1 MRIKELL
8 ESQHF
13 NDSEFLDEKYE
24 LAFDLAED
32 LSFFM
37 NNDDDTY
44 RRHVYPSIVKCLR
57 VLEQKKQ
64 PNPMMFKTA
73 ALESYKNYTKKYPI
87 RQLPESLD
95 DELIKEVCKNF
106 YEEICKHVKEGK
118 FKD

>member
-1 MRIKELL
+1 MRINDLL
-8 ESQHF
+8 EGYHF
-13 NDSEFLDEKYE
+13 NDKDFLDEKQE

-44 RRHVYPSIVKCLR
+44 RRHVYPSVVKFLR
-57 VLEQKKQ
+57 VLEQNK
-64 PNPMMFKTA
+64 NPSPALFKDA
-73 ALESYKNYTKKYPI
+73 ALESYKSYIQKYPI

-95 DELIKEVCKNF
+95 DNLIKEVCKHF
-106 YEEICKHVKEGK
+106 YEEISKYAEEGK